1 VALHIVVTTFKSN
14 KFATCFHKVRFL
26 VILSLR
32 LIYTY
37 ADICFTGKGLHIWD
51 TQTHN
56 HPEDVKDFSN
66 GDIAA
71 DSYHKYA
78 EDIKLLKDLGVSM
91 NSFLCEK
98 YIY

>member
-1 VALHIVVTTFKSN
+1 VALQIVVTSFKSS
-14 KFATCFHKVRFL
+14 KVATGFHKVRFL
-26 VILSLR
+26 VILNLQW
-32 LIYTY
+32 IYTY
-37 ADICFTGKGLHIWD
+37 ANICFTGKGLNIWD

-56 HPEDVKDFSN
+56 HPEYVHDFSN

-78 EDIKLLKDLGVSM
+78 EDIKLLKDLGVST
-91 NSFLCEK
+91 NSFLSET